1 MMPRMLSRV
10 QHFVLRIVL
19 RGTLAFASMTLIA
32 GCRTA
37 EPSKS
42 TMTEP
47 DTRPPIEQVLASHTP
62 ELMAMPGVVGTA
74 QGLLDSGK
82 PCIQVL
88 VVERTRE
95 LESRIPRALE
105 GWPVVI
111 VETGEIRAMPDK
123 R

>member
-1 MMPRMLSRV
+1 MMRGMFP
-10 QHFVLRIVL
+10 LRRL
-19 RGTLAFASMTLIA
+19 ALHAGLAFAGLALVA

-37 EPSKS
+37 ESPSS
-42 TMTEP
+42 SMTQP
-47 DTRPPIEQVLASHTP
+47 DTRRPIEQVLAAHTP
-62 ELMAMPGVVGTA
+62 ELMAMSGVVGTA

-95 LESRIPRALE
+95 LERRIPQMIE
-105 GWPVVI
+105 GWPVLI